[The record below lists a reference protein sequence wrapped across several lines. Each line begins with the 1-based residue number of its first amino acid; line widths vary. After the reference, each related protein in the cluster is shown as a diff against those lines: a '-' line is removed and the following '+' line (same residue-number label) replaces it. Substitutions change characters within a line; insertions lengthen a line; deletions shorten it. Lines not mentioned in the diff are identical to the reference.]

1 MTSHATQ
8 QPVISLRGPHRPRRI
23 RYLGERHARGWR
35 CKLYGIARD
44 GERPREQL
52 VASATAAAERV
63 LPQPPVTGPG
73 DVDER
78 YGIGFIIAHD
88 GRDYGYVLVDWFAGE
103 NEIHERLLSM
113 PLDGSAE
120 LTAYPSPAIGCVW
133 ELEVVDFERRAW
145 IEHVLKGPD
154 IEAYFAA
161 HLNTE
166 I

>member
-1 MTSHATQ
+1 MTSHTTRQ
-8 QPVISLRGPHRPRRI
+8 SVITLRGPHRPRRI
-23 RYLGERHARGWR
+23 RYLGEHHVRGWR

-44 GERPREQL
+44 GDRPREA
-52 VASATAAAERV
+52 VVDAATEAAERT
-63 LPQPPVTGPG
+63 LPQPPVTGSG

-78 YGIGFIIAHD
+78 YGVGFIIAHD
-88 GRDYGYVLVDWFAGE
+88 GGERGYVLVDWFAGE

-113 PLDGSAE
+113 PLDGSAQ
-120 LTAYPSPAIGCVW
+120 LTPHSSPAIGCVW

-154 IEAYFAA
+154 LDAFFAA

-166 I
+166 V